1 MLLGNYSF
9 SDLIKQV
16 IFFVANILL
25 SFKKKFPIYLVY
37 RERTMLNNPSLV
49 GQMSEKSSAY
59 QNKYLIK

>member
-25 SFKKKFPIYLVY
+25 SFKKMFPIYLVY
-37 RERTMLNNPSLV
+37 RERTMLNNPSLEE
-49 GQMSEKSSAY
+49 QMSEKSSAY